1 MSRNSRSSRK
11 SSGSVSDEVRRLMK
25 KENITNSDLLRLQ
38 QKYGNSDLV
47 DQIQSSFLEKRNK
60 SIKRGQKF
68 AKLIRDKYQQR
79 NMPYHQ
85 ILEKARMYK
94 KKYGLSEEE
103 FHVFRR
109 AYESYLEGND
119 MSAVIAPMTNMMKL
133 LGNVEVVHMQDG
145 SRSLSGKDE
154 HYMNEIV
161 KMHQVSKNLHSQI
174 VLQSLRYHNIDT
186 NVFLGRTENQRSMN
200 NNDYVHPVIVALFL
214 PRIEVLEQH
223 FLLSNMAG
231 IARARFQRQNQLD
244 TQADYELMY
253 ALISD
258 PNDVVCSTESTVH
271 DLMNRANV
279 QGQLWNCVLNMRNG
293 TLFHETFNDFI
304 TSIDM
309 CKINKYD
316 NPELVYGRNDA
327 VILKR
332 LFAVFSFRPIVM
344 TTMSGNV
351 LNQDN
356 TFLQSSRPTITTLP
370 MINLRLPPSLA
381 TTEEISLKNAM
392 EKSQSFIENGTVVVK
407 RASVI
412 YSKGIITFFLDRR
425 SNYIKLPG
433 HQSFNLGKMP
443 KTISGNYDRVNL
455 NELEYEPTMAVGEES
470 FVISSIIAHE
480 VMEHPDYKKEGQKRY
495 MTIGS
500 SAYVFNT
507 EKDVYQ
513 YNPIQMNDLGNANLL
528 SLTNLDYT
536 DHNTAH
542 SNYLAAQWKLNQPFR
557 RIENIDSNPDVRTTL
572 IKTAC
577 LFIYKAENP
586 EQNKNFANQEQTY

>member
-1 MSRNSRSSRK
+1 
-11 SSGSVSDEVRRLMK
+11 MK

-174 VLQSLRYHNIDT
+174 VLQSLRYHDIDT

-293 TLFHETFNDFI
+293 TLFNETFNDFI

-344 TTMSGNV
+344 TTISGNV

-381 TTEEISLKNAM
+381 NTETITLENAM
-392 EKSQSFIENGTVVVK
+392 NKSQSFIENGTVVVK
-407 RASVI
+407 KASVI

-433 HQSFNLGKMP
+433 HQSFNLGRMP

-455 NELEYEPTMAVGEES
+455 NDLSYNPDLVVGEEM
-470 FVISSIIAHE
+470 FQISSIIAHE
-480 VMEHPDYKKEGQKRY
+480 VMLHPDYKKEGQQRF

-500 SAYVFNT
+500 SAYVFKSQ
-507 EKDVYQ
+507 KDIYQ
-513 YNPIQMNDLGNANLL
+513 YNPIQMNDLGNAGLL
-528 SLTNLDYT
+528 GKEINFT
-536 DHNTAH
+536 DEGAH

-557 RIENIDSNPDVRTTL
+557 RITADNIDVKDTL
-572 IKTAC
+572 NKTAC
-577 LFIYKAENP
+577 LFIYRAENA
-586 EQNKNFANQEQTY
+586 EENKNFANQEQTY

>member
-174 VLQSLRYHNIDT
+174 VLQSLRYHDIDT

-214 PRIEVLEQH
+214 PKIEVLEQH

-244 TQADYELMY
+244 TRADYELMY

-370 MINLRLPPSLA
+370 MINLRLPPSLS
-381 TTEEISLKNAM
+381 TTDSISLENAM
-392 EKSQSFIENGTVVVK
+392 NKSQSFIENGTVVVK
-407 RASVI
+407 KASVI

-433 HQSFNLGKMP
+433 HQSFNLGRMP

-455 NELEYEPTMAVGEES
+455 NELSHQSTMVVGEEM
-470 FVISSIIAHE
+470 FEISSIIAHE

-500 SAYVFNT
+500 SAYVFKGN
-507 EKDVYQ
+507 DMYQ
-513 YNPIQMNDLGNANLL
+513 YNPIQMNDLSNADLL
-528 SLTNLDYT
+528 AEGKLDVT
-536 DHNTAH
+536 DHN
-542 SNYLAAQWKLNQPFR
+542 NYLAAQWKLNQPFR
-557 RIENIDSNPDVRTTL
+557 RITGDNVDITTTL
-572 IKTAC
+572 NKTAC
-577 LFIYKAENP
+577 LFIYRAENP